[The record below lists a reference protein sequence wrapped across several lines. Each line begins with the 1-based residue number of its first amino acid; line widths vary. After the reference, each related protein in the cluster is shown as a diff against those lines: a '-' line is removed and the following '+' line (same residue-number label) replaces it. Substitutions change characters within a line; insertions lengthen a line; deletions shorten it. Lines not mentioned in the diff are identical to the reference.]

1 MKEDEYIQRLERVIK
16 QILAPLKEVPFN
28 LVIESISGCK
38 VIPFD
43 LSDLY
48 DKELLGKL
56 KLVAIESAR
65 RVNTKGIESARPNEV
80 GNYIEAFV
88 KSAMDEQGLEPSTP
102 TGKVGKGKAM
112 GYPDIIFQF
121 KGKPQYL
128 ECKTYNIKNI
138 SSTQR
143 SFFFSPSEDFK
154 VIHDAHHLILSF
166 ETFVDRKKGIK
177 NIYRCRHWKILSIEN
192 LLVDVKHEF
201 NSNNKRIYSGE
212 GGAMLLDEGAV
223 NDEKKGEK

>member
-1 MKEDEYIQRLERVIK
+1 MENNDYIQKLEKIIK
-16 QILAPLKEVPFN
+16 QILVPLKEVPFN

-43 LSDLY
+43 LSDSY
-48 DKELLGKL
+48 DKELLEIL
-56 KLVAIESAR
+56 KLVAIESAER
-65 RVNTKGIESARPNEV
+65 ILTKGIESARPNEV
-80 GNYIEAFV
+80 GNYIETFV
-88 KSAMDEQGLEPSTP
+88 KSVMLERGLQPSTP
-102 TGKVGKGKAM
+102 TGKKGKKKAM

-121 KGKPQYL
+121 KDKPQYL

-138 SSTQR
+138 CSVQR

-166 ETFVDRKKGIK
+166 EMYVDGKKGIK

-201 NSNNKRIYSGE
+201 DSNNKRLYFE
-212 GGAMLLDEGAV
+212 RGGAKLLAEG
-223 NDEKKGEK
+223 DIQ

>member
-1 MKEDEYIQRLERVIK
+1 MADKDYVVRLGNVIK
-16 QILAPLKEVPFN
+16 QMLTPLKDIPFN
-28 LVIESISGCK
+28 LVIESLSGCK

-43 LSDLY
+43 LSVPY
-48 DKELLGKL
+48 DKELLEKL
-56 KLVAIESAR
+56 KLVAVESAKR
-65 RVNTKGIESARPNEV
+65 ISTNGIESDRPNEV
-80 GNYIEAFV
+80 GNYIEPFV
-88 KSAMDEQGLEPSTP
+88 KNTMNEQGLEPATP
-102 TGKVGKGKAM
+102 TGKEKKKKSM

-121 KGKPQYL
+121 KGEYQYL

-138 SSTQR
+138 DSTQR

-154 VIHDAHHLILSF
+154 VIHDAHHFILSLEIF
-166 ETFVDRKKGIK
+166 IDGGKGIK

-212 GGAMLLDEGAV
+212 GGATLLAEG
-223 NDEKKGEK
+223 NI